1 MRDAAR
7 RGAIGV
13 MAAVGLML
21 AGAGCQSRSTP
32 DHAPVV
38 ARFFLEGTREATATL
53 RLPRSETLIPV
64 QAKAVVV
71 ETDIVNVEL
80 ARVELGLCLMF
91 QLTPAAARD
100 LFRLTA
106 AQPGRRL
113 VLTLNGAPAGA
124 RLIDR
129 PLNDGI
135 IMIFVEMPDE
145 ALLELVHNLK
155 ATSHQVQR
163 ELARGRA
170 G

>member
-1 MRDAAR
+1 MMPETW
-7 RGAIGV
+7 RGAMGL
-13 MAAVGLML
+13 ALAVWLMV

-32 DHAPVV
+32 EPAPVV
-38 ARFFLEGTREATATL
+38 ARFFLEGSREATATL

-80 ARVELGLCLMF
+80 ARVELGLCLLF

-106 AQPGRRL
+106 AEPGRRL
-113 VLTLNGAPAGA
+113 VLTLNGTPAGV

-135 IMIFVEMPDE
+135 IMIFVETPDE
-145 ALLELVHNLK
+145 ALPELVHNLK
-155 ATSHQVQR
+155 ATAHQVQR
-163 ELARGRA
+163 ELARGRR